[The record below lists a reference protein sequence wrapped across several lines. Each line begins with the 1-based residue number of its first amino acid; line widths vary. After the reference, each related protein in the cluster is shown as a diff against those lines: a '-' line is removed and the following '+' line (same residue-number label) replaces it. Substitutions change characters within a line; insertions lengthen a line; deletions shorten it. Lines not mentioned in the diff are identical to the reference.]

1 MLFPPF
7 QKTAPKPKNGS
18 EIKYQ
23 SIILD
28 EEKLLKLENFCSS
41 QREKKTSS
49 HKILRSENQ
58 TSEVVFLEKI
68 SALRHCKETTKKSFN
83 ENKILK
89 ESSVSM

>member
-58 TSEVVFLEKI
+58 TSEVVFLEKNFR
-68 SALRHCKETTKKSFN
+68 SSPLQRNNKKKVSTKIKY
-83 ENKILK
+83 
-89 ESSVSM
+89 